1 MTGALSALMASRW
14 ARRLS
19 IGIALIGAVLLFL
32 LNLRRAGETAG
43 RHAERLNQMERQ
55 NDIQRRML
63 EASGTRPRDRDELTD
78 RLRDGRF

>member
-1 MTGALSALMASRW
+1 MGALSALLASRW
-14 ARRLS
+14 ARRLA
-19 IGIALIGAVLLFL
+19 IGIALIGAVLLLL

-43 RHAERLNQMERQ
+43 RHAERLKQMERQ

-63 EASGTRPRDRDELTD
+63 EASSNRPRDRDDLAD

>member
-1 MTGALSALMASRW
+1 MGVLTALLASRW
-14 ARRLS
+14 ARRLFVWA
-19 IGIALIGAVLLFL
+19 ALIGAVLLFL
-32 LNLRRAGETAG
+32 LNQGRAGETAG

-63 EASGTRPRDRDELTD
+63 EASSTRPRDRDELAD

>member
-1 MTGALSALMASRW
+1 MRALVALLASHL
-14 ARRLS
+14 ARRLT

-43 RHAERLNQMERQ
+43 RHAERLKQLERQ

-63 EASGTRPRDRDELTD
+63 EASSNRPRDRDELAE

>member
-1 MTGALSALMASRW
+1 MGALDALLASRW
-14 ARRLS
+14 ARRLA

-43 RHAERLNQMERQ
+43 RHAERLKQMERQ

-63 EASGTRPRDRDELTD
+63 EAASTRPRDRDDLAD

>member
-1 MTGALSALMASRW
+1 MSALTALLASRW
-14 ARRLS
+14 ARRLA

>member
-1 MTGALSALMASRW
+1 MGALAALLASRW
-14 ARRLS
+14 ARRLFVWA
-19 IGIALIGAVLLFL
+19 ALIVAVLLFL

-55 NDIQRRML
+55 NDIQSRML
-63 EASGTRPRDRDELTD
+63 EAASTRPRHRDDLAD

>member
-1 MTGALSALMASRW
+1 MGTLVALLASRW
-14 ARRLS
+14 ARRLV

-43 RHAERLNQMERQ
+43 RHAGRLKQLERQ
-55 NDIQRRML
+55 NEIQRRML
-63 EASGTRPRDRDELTD
+63 EAASNRPRHRDDLAD

>member
-1 MTGALSALMASRW
+1 MGVLSALLASRW
-14 ARRLS
+14 ARRLA
-19 IGIALIGAVLLFL
+19 IGVALIGAGLLFL

-43 RHAERLNQMERQ
+43 RHAERLKQMERQ

-63 EASGTRPRDRDELTD
+63 EASSTRPRDRDDLAD

>member
-1 MTGALSALMASRW
+1 MRALVALLASHL
-14 ARRLS
+14 ARRLT

-43 RHAERLNQMERQ
+43 RHAERLKQLERQ

-63 EASGTRPRDRDELTD
+63 EASSNRPRDRDDLAD
-78 RLRDGRF
+78 RLRDGPF

>member
-1 MTGALSALMASRW
+1 M
-14 ARRLS
+14 ARRLT

-43 RHAERLNQMERQ
+43 RHAERLKQLERQ

-63 EASGTRPRDRDELTD
+63 EASSNRPRDRDDLAD
-78 RLRDGRF
+78 RLRDGPF

>member
-1 MTGALSALMASRW
+1 MSALLASRW
-14 ARRLS
+14 ARRLA

-32 LNLRRAGETAG
+32 LNLRSAGETAG

-63 EASGTRPRDRDELTD
+63 EAASTRPSDRDDLAD
-78 RLRDGRF
+78 RLRDGQF

>member
-1 MTGALSALMASRW
+1 MGVLTALMASRW
-14 ARRLS
+14 ARRLA

-32 LNLRRAGETAG
+32 FNLRRAGETAG

-55 NDIQRRML
+55 NDIQRHML
-63 EASGTRPRDRDELTD
+63 EAASTRPRNRDDLAD

>member
-1 MTGALSALMASRW
+1 MGVLSALMASRW
-14 ARRLS
+14 AWRL
-19 IGIALIGAVLLFL
+19 GVGVALVGAVLLFL
-32 LNLRRAGETAG
+32 LNLRRSGETAG

-63 EASGTRPRDRDELTD
+63 KAASNRPRDRDELVD

>member
-1 MTGALSALMASRW
+1 MGALSALMASLW
-14 ARRLS
+14 ARRL
-19 IGIALIGAVLLFL
+19 IVWIALIGAVLLFL

-43 RHAERLNQMERQ
+43 RYAERLKQMERQ

-63 EASGTRPRDRDELTD
+63 EASSSRPRDRDDLAD

>member
-1 MTGALSALMASRW
+1 MGVLTALMASRW
-14 ARRLS
+14 ARHLA

-32 LNLRRAGETAG
+32 LNLRRAGEIAG
-43 RHAERLNQMERQ
+43 RHAERLKQMERQ

-63 EASGTRPRDRDELTD
+63 EASSTRPRDRDDLAD

>member
-1 MTGALSALMASRW
+1 MGALAALLASCW
-14 ARRLS
+14 ARRLA
-19 IGIALIGAVLLFL
+19 IGTALIGAVLLFL
-32 LNLRRAGETAG
+32 LNLRQAGETAG

-63 EASGTRPRDRDELTD
+63 EASSNRPRDRNELAD

>member
-1 MTGALSALMASRW
+1 MCALAALMASRW
-14 ARRLS
+14 ARRLFVWA
-19 IGIALIGAVLLFL
+19 ALIGAVLLFL

-43 RHAERLNQMERQ
+43 RHAERLKQMERQ

-63 EASGTRPRDRDELTD
+63 EASSNRPRDRDELAD

>member
-1 MTGALSALMASRW
+1 MVALSALMASPW
-14 ARRLS
+14 ARRL
-19 IGIALIGAVLLFL
+19 IVWIALIGAVLLFV

-63 EASGTRPRDRDELTD
+63 EAASNRPRNRDNLAD
-78 RLRDGRF
+78 RLRDGQF

>member
-1 MTGALSALMASRW
+1 MGFRSAIATSRR
-14 ARRLS
+14 ARRLA

-32 LNLRRAGETAG
+32 FNLRRAGETVG
-43 RHAERLNQMERQ
+43 RHAERLKQMERQ

-63 EASGTRPRDRDELTD
+63 EAARNRPHDRDDLAD